1 MADTRQTA
9 KEIHERFSE
18 HGDVDLEDIESR
30 LENLVD
36 EYKVPI
42 DEARRSVENQLS
54 DEVGVE
60 RGGGGGGGGS
70 DYGDIAELDAPDE
83 WTNLR
88 VKVVELWDSDSDAVA
103 QSGLIGDESGRIKF
117 TSWAKSNLPLLEEG
131 KSYELENVVTDEFQE
146 RIGVNLNSSTEI
158 TEIDEEVEV
167 GSGDI
172 EVSGAFVDVQ
182 SGSGLIKRCPKEDCT
197 RVLQNGRCSE
207 HGEVEG
213 EFDLRVKGVIDDGEK
228 VYDVLLDRERTEEI
242 TGITMEE
249 AKQQSM
255 DALDT
260 SVVTDEIEEH
270 LIGRY
275 YRVKG
280 PRIGRYLLVDEMED
294 ASEPEFDLDDLLMEA
309 RSA

>member
-1 MADTRQTA
+1 MADTRQIA
-9 KEIHERFSE
+9 EEIHERFSD
-18 HGDVDLEDIESR
+18 HGDVDLDDIESR

-54 DEVGVE
+54 DETGVE
-60 RGGGGGGGGS
+60 RGSGGGGGS
-70 DYGDIAELDAPDE
+70 TYGEIAELDAPDE

-103 QSGLIGDESGRIKF
+103 QSGLIGDETGRIKF
-117 TSWAKSNLPLLEEG
+117 TSWAKSDLPTLDEG
-131 KSYELENVVTDEFQE
+131 ESYELENVVTDEFQE

-158 TEIDEEVEV
+158 TELDEDVEV
-167 GSGDI
+167 GNADI

-182 SGSGLIKRCPKEDCT
+182 SGSGLIKRCPEDDCT

-228 VYDVLLDRERTEEI
+228 VYDVLLDREQTEDV

-249 AKQQSM
+249 AKQESM

-260 SVVTDEIEEH
+260 SVVTDQIEDE

-275 YRVKG
+275 YRVEG
-280 PRIGRYLLVDEMED
+280 PRIGRYVLVNEMED
-294 ASEPEFDLDDLLMEA
+294 ATEADVDLDDLLMEA
-309 RSA
+309 RSV

>member
-1 MADTRQTA
+1 MADIRQTA
-9 KEIHERFSE
+9 EEIHERFSD
-18 HGDVDLEDIESR
+18 HGDVDLEDVESR

-60 RGGGGGGGGS
+60 RGGGSGGGGS
-70 DYGDIAELDAPDE
+70 EFGDIAELDSPDE

-88 VKVVELWDSDSDAVA
+88 AKVVELWDSDSDAVA
-103 QSGLIGDESGRIKF
+103 QSGLIGDDTGRIKF
-117 TSWAKSNLPLLEEG
+117 TSWAKSDLPPLEEG
-131 KSYELENVVTDEFQE
+131 RSYELENVVTDEFQS

-158 TEIDEEVEV
+158 TEIDEEIDV

-182 SGSGLIKRCPKEDCT
+182 SGSGLIKRCPEDDCT

-228 VYDVLLDRERTEEI
+228 VHDVLLDRERTEEV

-249 AKQQSM
+249 AKQESM

-260 SVVTDEIEEH
+260 SVVTDQIEEK

-280 PRIGRYLLVDEMED
+280 PRIGRYVLVDEMED
-294 ASEPEFDLDDLLMEA
+294 ATEPDVDLDDLLMEA
-309 RSA
+309 RSV

>member
-1 MADTRQTA
+1 MADIRQIA
-9 KEIHERFSE
+9 EEIHERFSE
-18 HGDVDLEDIESR
+18 HGDVDLEEIESR

-42 DEARRSVENQLS
+42 DEARRSVENRLS

-60 RGGGGGGGGS
+60 RGGGGGGS
-70 DYGDIAELDAPDE
+70 QTAEIAELDAPDD
-83 WTNLR
+83 WVSLR
-88 VKVVELWDSDSDAVA
+88 AKVVELWDSDSDAVA

-117 TSWAKSNLPLLEEG
+117 TSWAKSDLPALEEG
-131 KSYELENVVTDEFQE
+131 KSYELDNVVTDEFQE

-158 TEIDEEVEV
+158 TELDEEIEV

-182 SGSGLIKRCPKEDCT
+182 SGSGLIKRCPEEDCT

-228 VYDVLLDRERTEEI
+228 VYDVLLDRERTEEV

-249 AKQQSM
+249 AKQESM

-260 SVVTDEIEEH
+260 SVVTDQIEEK

-280 PRIGRYLLVDEMED
+280 PRIGRYVLVNEMED
-294 ASEPEFDLDDLLMEA
+294 ATEHDVDLDDLLMEA
-309 RSA
+309 RSV